1 MKIKQLSF
9 WSLLQVLLLAGLAI
23 SVPSCSKSSQT
34 LTDSTC
40 VTRVIPKATDYQL
53 PEADLQSIYT
63 LFKSNNLS
71 TANLQ
76 FQSYST
82 YYSTGIAAG
91 YPGAPGYI
99 GPAEQVGATPFFNGL
114 PAWVGGEYF
123 TFNAGIYQP
132 GGKYDGY
139 TGPLPN
145 SNITTRQTFSD
156 LRQAFLAQ
164 LAGSGTVGGLANA
177 RGNFP
182 FTASSYADSCLLV
195 TLGYMD
201 ASMIPGT
208 TTQPQTALI
217 EVWTVTALHGG
228 LPTVN
233 VEDDNG
239 LAWPVVFSIP

>member
-1 MKIKQLSF
+1 MKIKLSSY

-34 LTDSTC
+34 VTDGTC

-53 PEADLQSIYT
+53 PEADLQAIYT
-63 LFKSNNLS
+63 LFKANNLS

-76 FQSYST
+76 FLSYTT

-99 GPAEQVGATPFFNGL
+99 GPAEQIGATPFFNGL

-132 GGKYDGY
+132 GGMYDGY
-139 TGPLPN
+139 TGPVPN
-145 SNITTRQTFSD
+145 SNISTRQTLSD
-156 LRQAFLAQ
+156 LRKAFLAQ
-164 LAGSGTVGGLANA
+164 VTGSGTVGGLATA
-177 RGNFP
+177 TGNFP

-201 ASMIPGT
+201 ASMIPGNT
-208 TTQPQTALI
+208 TLPETALVQ
-217 EVWTVTALHGG
+217 VWTVTALHGA
-228 LPTVN
+228 LPAVN

-239 LAWPVVFSIP
+239 HAWPEVLAIP